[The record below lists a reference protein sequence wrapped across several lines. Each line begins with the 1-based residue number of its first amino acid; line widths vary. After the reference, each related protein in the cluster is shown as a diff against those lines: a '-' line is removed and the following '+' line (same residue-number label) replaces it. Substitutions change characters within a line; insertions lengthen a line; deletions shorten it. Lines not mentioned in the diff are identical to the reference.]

1 MREQIQVNE
10 TMEAKLNIVH
20 MRQETIKVKQEVTDT
35 GAH

>member
-20 MRQETIKVKQEVTDT
+20 MRQEGGQEVTDT

>member
-10 TMEAKLNIVH
+10 TMEATLNIVH
-20 MRQETIKVKQEVTDT
+20 MRQETIKVKQEVADT

>member
-20 MRQETIKVKQEVTDT
+20 MRQETIKVKREVTDT